1 LKKRISYIIKFAG
14 KYKLKFITVFLIVMV
29 TTAIV
34 AFYPFLF
41 GKLIDALFY
50 DKDIS
55 TFFKIVLIYLV
66 IYLINQVLHYRLDM
80 TVVKLGNDFSFDIK
94 RSVFHKVLT
103 YKSKELSHLNS
114 GDIISRVNK
123 DAEEPLSFVYHDI
136 IYGMSAVLDFL
147 MCFGIIAYI
156 NVTLAVVVLGMS
168 AVSFAV
174 SKVFERKLVPLY
186 QTLTKTTAKNSNWL
200 FEVLN
205 GIRDLMLMVSVNRC
219 FDKYM
224 KIENEVVKSYEKIAQ
239 KEIIAERINDAVKL
253 LATLMMYSLA
263 AIFIIKDIVTL
274 GGLVACIDYYNR
286 MMLMMDRI
294 YVRIFRV
301 SKKVVSIDRLIE
313 VDARESEVEQEK
325 FSINSGEIVFKDVSF
340 GYNDETEVLSKA
352 NLHIKA
358 GEKIALVGR
367 SGEGKS
373 TVAEL
378 ICRLYDVDSGEILID
393 GKNISDVD
401 VHELRK
407 QIGIVNQKVTIFDGS
422 IRYNL
427 VFFDSDEYD
436 QDIWNALKQVEMDK
450 VIEQLPEGLNTQ
462 LSISG
467 MSLSGGQYQRL
478 ALARAYLKRA
488 PIMIFDES
496 TSAIDGKTED
506 SIINAWDELYRENT
520 LIVIAHRFSTIMRC
534 DRIAVLENGKI
545 VACDSHDA
553 LMKSCETYKNLFRE
567 QSNELLMRG

>member
-1 LKKRISYIIKFAG
+1 
-14 KYKLKFITVFLIVMV
+14 
-29 TTAIV
+29 
-34 AFYPFLF
+34 
-41 GKLIDALFY
+41 
-50 DKDIS
+50 
-55 TFFKIVLIYLV
+55 
-66 IYLINQVLHYRLDM
+66 
-80 TVVKLGNDFSFDIK
+80 
-94 RSVFHKVLT
+94 
-103 YKSKELSHLNS
+103 
-114 GDIISRVNK
+114 
-123 DAEEPLSFVYHDI
+123 
-136 IYGMSAVLDFL
+136 
-147 MCFGIIAYI
+147 
-156 NVTLAVVVLGMS
+156 
-168 AVSFAV
+168 
-174 SKVFERKLVPLY
+174 
-186 QTLTKTTAKNSNWL
+186 
-200 FEVLN
+200 
-205 GIRDLMLMVSVNRC
+205 MLMVSVNRC

-352 NLHIKA
+352 TLHIKA